1 MIDAYLFC
9 IIFLLCTPLIF
20 TLEYYIP
27 VPYNYRHGFLG
38 SIYIKILEGVSMF
51 VLENVKY
58 KDIIDIDNLTINAG
72 EITSITGKSG
82 SGKSTL
88 LKLLNKIISPDSGT
102 IYYKDKD
109 IEKIDTIDYRR
120 SVPMLAQF
128 PIIYDGNIKDN
139 LLMGLKFSDQNS
151 KDDEKLLDALKKVEL
166 DKKLDDNPRDMSG
179 GEKQRLSIARIMLM
193 DTEVILLDEP
203 SSSLDSDTEY
213 KIIKL
218 ISQNIKSQNKTMIYI
233 THSQKIA
240 EEFSYTLIVLNE
252 GKIVE
257 QRRHKDE

>member
-1 MIDAYLFC
+1 
-9 IIFLLCTPLIF
+9 
-20 TLEYYIP
+20 
-27 VPYNYRHGFLG
+27 
-38 SIYIKILEGVSMF
+38 MF

-58 KDIIDIDNLTINAG
+58 KDIIDIDDLTINTG

-88 LKLLNKIISPDSGT
+88 LKLLNKIISPDSGK

-109 IEKIDTIDYRR
+109 IETIDTIDYRR
-120 SVPMLAQF
+120 TVPMLAQF

-139 LLMGLKFSDQNS
+139 LLMGLKFSKQDS
-151 KDDEKLLDALKKVEL
+151 KDDNKLINILKEVEL

-218 ISQNIKSQNKTMIYI
+218 ISENIKSHNKTMIYI
-233 THSQKIA
+233 THSQNIA
-240 EEFSYTLIVLNE
+240 EEFSDTLIVLDN
-252 GKIVE
+252 GKIVD

>member
-1 MIDAYLFC
+1 
-9 IIFLLCTPLIF
+9 
-20 TLEYYIP
+20 
-27 VPYNYRHGFLG
+27 
-38 SIYIKILEGVSMF
+38 MF

-128 PIIYDGNIKDN
+128 PIIYDGI
-139 LLMGLKFSDQNS
+139 
-151 KDDEKLLDALKKVEL
+151 
-166 DKKLDDNPRDMSG
+166 
-179 GEKQRLSIARIMLM
+179 
-193 DTEVILLDEP
+193 
-203 SSSLDSDTEY
+203 
-213 KIIKL
+213 
-218 ISQNIKSQNKTMIYI
+218 
-233 THSQKIA
+233 
-240 EEFSYTLIVLNE
+240 
-252 GKIVE
+252 
-257 QRRHKDE
+257 

>member
-1 MIDAYLFC
+1 
-9 IIFLLCTPLIF
+9 
-20 TLEYYIP
+20 
-27 VPYNYRHGFLG
+27 
-38 SIYIKILEGVSMF
+38 
-51 VLENVKY
+51 
-58 KDIIDIDNLTINAG
+58 
-72 EITSITGKSG
+72 
-82 SGKSTL
+82 
-88 LKLLNKIISPDSGT
+88 
-102 IYYKDKD
+102 
-109 IEKIDTIDYRR
+109 
-120 SVPMLAQF
+120 
-128 PIIYDGNIKDN
+128 
-139 LLMGLKFSDQNS
+139 MGLKFSDQNS

-203 SSSLDSDTEY
+203 SSTLDSDTEY

-240 EEFSYTLIVLNE
+240 EEFSDTLIVLNE

>member
-1 MIDAYLFC
+1 
-9 IIFLLCTPLIF
+9 
-20 TLEYYIP
+20 
-27 VPYNYRHGFLG
+27 
-38 SIYIKILEGVSMF
+38 
-51 VLENVKY
+51 
-58 KDIIDIDNLTINAG
+58 
-72 EITSITGKSG
+72 
-82 SGKSTL
+82 
-88 LKLLNKIISPDSGT
+88 
-102 IYYKDKD
+102 
-109 IEKIDTIDYRR
+109 
-120 SVPMLAQF
+120 
-128 PIIYDGNIKDN
+128 
-139 LLMGLKFSDQNS
+139 MGLKFSDQNS

-240 EEFSYTLIVLNE
+240 EEFSDTLIVLNE